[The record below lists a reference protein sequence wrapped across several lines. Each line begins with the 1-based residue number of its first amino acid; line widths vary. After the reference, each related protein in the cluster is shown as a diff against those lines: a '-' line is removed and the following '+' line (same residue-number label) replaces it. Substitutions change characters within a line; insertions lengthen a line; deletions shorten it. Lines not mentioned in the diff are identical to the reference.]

1 MSQFPF
7 SLIAKCGAMGQNE
20 VTFSGCDTAI
30 SHAGCRGSAMANDST
45 FAKFIRRIRSGD
57 QQAAAEL
64 VQQFEPAIRLEIR
77 MRLSDPHL
85 RRTFDSMDICQSV
98 LASFF
103 VRAASGQ
110 YDLDEPGQLRK
121 LLVGIAR
128 NKVAFQAR
136 RQRAKRRD
144 HRRNLAGE
152 AANVEAVANSPS
164 PSRQLA
170 GEELLREFRDRL
182 TEQERCLADLRAQ
195 GRQWAEIAAE
205 VGGTPQALRKQLAR
219 AVERVI
225 KELGL
230 EEYD

>member
-1 MSQFPF
+1 
-7 SLIAKCGAMGQNE
+7 
-20 VTFSGCDTAI
+20 
-30 SHAGCRGSAMANDST
+30 MANDST

-77 MRLSDPHL
+77 MRLSDPNL
-85 RRTFDSMDICQSV
+85 RPTFDPMDICQSV

-110 YDLDEPGQLRK
+110 YDLVDPAQLRR

-144 HRRNLAGE
+144 HRRNLAGD
-152 AANVEAVANSPS
+152 AANVEAVSAAPS

-170 GEELLREFRDRL
+170 GEELLREFRGRL
-182 TEQERCLADLRAQ
+182 TEQERRLAELRAQ
-195 GRQWAEIAAE
+195 G
-205 VGGTPQALRKQLAR
+205 
-219 AVERVI
+219 
-225 KELGL
+225 
-230 EEYD
+230 

>member
-1 MSQFPF
+1 
-7 SLIAKCGAMGQNE
+7 
-20 VTFSGCDTAI
+20 
-30 SHAGCRGSAMANDST
+30 
-45 FAKFIRRIRSGD
+45 
-57 QQAAAEL
+57 
-64 VQQFEPAIRLEIR
+64 
-77 MRLSDPHL
+77 SDPHL
-85 RRTFDSMDICQSV
+85 RRAFDSMDICQSV

-110 YDLDEPGQLRK
+110 YDLDEPGQLRR

-144 HRRNLAGE
+144 HRRNLTGKAL
-152 AANVEAVANSPS
+152 NIEAVAAAPS

-170 GEELLREFRDRL
+170 GEELLREFRGRL
-182 TEQERCLADLRAQ
+182 TEQECRLADLRAQ
-195 GRQWAEIAAE
+195 GLQWAEIAAE
-205 VGGTPQALRKQLAR
+205 IGGTPQALRKQLAR